1 MKAAVFDRFG
11 DPAEVLQIRD
21 VPLPEV
27 GPGKVRVRMTA
38 SPVNPS
44 DLLMIRGKYA
54 RIPTLPATVGFEG
67 VGVVDTVGRGPLARM
82 LGLFPGRRV
91 AVLNERGGNW
101 QEQVVIPAR
110 QAIPV
115 PADLPDEQVAS
126 FFVNPATALVMP
138 RYVLKVPRGAWLL
151 QTAAGS
157 ALGRMVIRLGRH
169 YGFRTI
175 NVVRRREQ
183 IKELESL
190 GGDAVICTADES
202 IEERVA
208 AITRDTG
215 ALFAIDAVGGATG
228 LSALRALAPGGRML
242 VYGILAG
249 DPVPLDN
256 AVLVMGQKAVQGF
269 LLSEWAHQQS
279 VLTML
284 LLFRR
289 IGRLMRAGVLTTE
302 VEAAFPLERIRE
314 AVRQAEAPGRKGKI
328 LLRLDGA

>member
-11 DPAEVLQIRD
+11 DPAEVLQVRD

-27 GPGKVRVRMTA
+27 GPGQVRVRMTA
-38 SPVNPS
+38 SPINPS
-44 DLLMIRGKYA
+44 DLLMIRGQYA
-54 RIPTLPATVGFEG
+54 RIPALPATAGFEG
-67 VGVVDTVGRGPLARM
+67 VGIVDKIGKGPLARM
-82 LGLFPGRRV
+82 LGLSPGRRV
-91 AVLNERGGNW
+91 AVVNERGNW

-110 QAIPV
+110 QAVPV

-138 RYVLKVPRGAWLL
+138 RYVLRVPRGAWLL

-175 NVVRRREQ
+175 NVVRRPEQ
-183 IKELESL
+183 AKELKSL

-208 AITRDTG
+208 AVTRNAG
-215 ALFAIDAVGGATG
+215 APFAIDAVGGATG
-228 LSALRALAPGGRML
+228 LAVVRALSPAGRML
-242 VYGILAG
+242 VYGILSG

-256 AVLVMGQKAVQGF
+256 ADLVMGQKAIQGF
-269 LLSEWAHQQS
+269 LLSEWAQQQS

-289 IGRLMRAGVLTTE
+289 ISRLMRAGILTTE
-302 VEAAFPLERIRE
+302 VGAAYPLERIRE
-314 AVRQAEAPGRKGKI
+314 AVRQAEAPGRQGKI